1 MKNKV
6 FAFASLVAV
15 ALSACQEEPKEQGSK
30 EIKATISAEGLS
42 WSSSDAIGLYE
53 KKDPVKFSLS
63 GGEGSATGTFTSSS
77 SSEATI
83 AVYPYDSNL
92 SYGGGGFTINLPDS
106 YQGKAIFPLFG
117 RKTGSIFNMKP
128 VTAILK
134 VGGNIS
140 YSGVS
145 KLVVDAPGKKVSGS
159 FTFTLGDPKVKTSA
173 SSSGGTVTMNGAFA
187 QGADFSYM
195 IPIPAG
201 VYENLVFTL
210 YDSSGE
216 KLGDYT
222 EKGITLEAGQVFTKT
237 IRSEGSVDPRTLPE
251 QKLLFV
257 NESQIGLVW
266 SNNGFSNVAED
277 ISHPYI
283 AAIYS
288 DSGCKTLLWAWHIT
302 EGGATGA
309 IQSVYSWDGGDGGH
323 KFQPGIVF
331 NGLKPETQYYVKISD
346 TKTGTATVN
355 TYTTTASTNVDK
367 TSGNVSEGDV
377 ILSEDFSEFLYG
389 GSPYGLPGYKSSTQA
404 LEAAAVLPAGD
415 DPQTSTGGKQALCP
429 PKEDFTI
436 FSTLFKAFSESRVK
450 DWRGFVQNNIM
461 TSISVQSGVVK
472 IGGGNYTGDFVT
484 PALNCLKKT
493 ATLKIT
499 FDAAPY
505 IEWGAT
511 PLSDGNKCVVEV
523 FPENLTVVNR
533 TMVSCGTSSNEP
545 LSSEIVQ
552 IGSEPGFKSYSVIVN
567 NVPSGGSIGIGPF
580 MSNDPGRSES
590 RCYIDNIKIE
600 LVKYEDT
607 SHPHY
612 DSINGTVILEG
623 NNGIG
628 LITDSKTGKGIEGVP
643 VTDGY
648 NYTATDANGV
658 YQMKLDRRTRYVCM
672 SVPAA
677 YKIPLDEYNHAP
689 RFYSVGK
696 FDMAVQN
703 RNDFVLEPLDAPEK
717 EFTLVMIG
725 DPQCQTS
732 KGVGYFTTKHGNY
745 PGTIPDIQATVN
757 EGLSSGEYKNVY
769 AMTLGDIVFD
779 SSNMWYSMQR
789 AMSNVRIDSGWLPFF
804 QCIGNHDHTATVTS
818 DDPSMIDY
826 LSSELFVKHFGP
838 TDYSFDRG
846 DAHIVVMDNVY
857 AAYSTPHSS
866 YPDGATMVYNGGF
879 TDEQL
884 EWFKKDL
891 SYVKDKDK
899 KMLIF
904 CAHIPFREGANYI
917 TGSMVIL
924 FAHHHDFLDEM
935 KAFHSAELMIGH
947 VHYPGVYIHRDWVTG
962 SGRPIME
969 HLHQAACGGW
979 WNCHSSVTG
988 GPNGYTI
995 YKVNGPDIVDWINK
1009 GTGRSKDYQ
1018 VRVYDGNQ
1026 TYSGTRKYQF
1036 TWAAGGV
1043 GGTSN
1048 IPAYGHSPLEGC
1060 FVAEV
1065 WDDDSDWWTVEM
1077 YQNGKKI
1084 GDFER
1089 VPDGVMSNV
1098 ALASYA
1104 FNELGKNSVSW
1115 TDRAFSHYWFFRPAS
1130 GIPAAE
1136 TGWEVRVTHTIPSS
1150 GIKHVFTRNTFTTD
1164 YSEF

>member
-1 MKNKV
+1 M
-6 FAFASLVAV
+6 
-15 ALSACQEEPKEQGSK
+15 
-30 EIKATISAEGLS
+30 
-42 WSSSDAIGLYE
+42 
-53 KKDPVKFSLS
+53 
-63 GGEGSATGTFTSSS
+63 
-77 SSEATI
+77 
-83 AVYPYDSNL
+83 
-92 SYGGGGFTINLPDS
+92 
-106 YQGKAIFPLFG
+106 
-117 RKTGSIFNMKP
+117 
-128 VTAILK
+128 
-134 VGGNIS
+134 
-140 YSGVS
+140 
-145 KLVVDAPGKKVSGS
+145 
-159 FTFTLGDPKVKTSA
+159 
-173 SSSGGTVTMNGAFA
+173 
-187 QGADFSYM
+187 
-195 IPIPAG
+195 
-201 VYENLVFTL
+201 
-210 YDSSGE
+210 
-216 KLGDYT
+216 
-222 EKGITLEAGQVFTKT
+222 
-237 IRSEGSVDPRTLPE
+237 
-251 QKLLFV
+251 
-257 NESQIGLVW
+257 
-266 SNNGFSNVAED
+266 
-277 ISHPYI
+277 
-283 AAIYS
+283 
-288 DSGCKTLLWAWHIT
+288 
-302 EGGATGA
+302 
-309 IQSVYSWDGGDGGH
+309 
-323 KFQPGIVF
+323 
-331 NGLKPETQYYVKISD
+331 
-346 TKTGTATVN
+346 
-355 TYTTTASTNVDK
+355 
-367 TSGNVSEGDV
+367 
-377 ILSEDFSEFLYG
+377 
-389 GSPYGLPGYKSSTQA
+389 
-404 LEAAAVLPAGD
+404 
-415 DPQTSTGGKQALCP
+415 
-429 PKEDFTI
+429 
-436 FSTLFKAFSESRVK
+436 
-450 DWRGFVQNNIM
+450 
-461 TSISVQSGVVK
+461 
-472 IGGGNYTGDFVT
+472 
-484 PALNCLKKT
+484 
-493 ATLKIT
+493 
-499 FDAAPY
+499 
-505 IEWGAT
+505 
-511 PLSDGNKCVVEV
+511 
-523 FPENLTVVNR
+523 
-533 TMVSCGTSSNEP
+533 
-545 LSSEIVQ
+545 
-552 IGSEPGFKSYSVIVN
+552 
-567 NVPSGGSIGIGPF
+567 
-580 MSNDPGRSES
+580 
-590 RCYIDNIKIE
+590 
-600 LVKYEDT
+600 KYEDT
-607 SHPHY
+607 SHTHY
-612 DSINGTVILEG
+612 DSINGTAILEG

-628 LITDSKTGKGIEGVP
+628 LITDAKTGKGIEGVP

-658 YQMKLDRRTRYVCM
+658 YQMKLDSRTRNVYM

-696 FDMAVQN
+696 FDMGRQN

-732 KGVGYFTTKHGNY
+732 KGVGYFTTKHDNY

-779 SSNMWYSMQR
+779 SSNMWQSMQK

-818 DDPSMIDY
+818 SDPSMIDY

-838 TDYSFDRG
+838 TEYSFDRG

-857 AAYSTPHSS
+857 AAYSTPYSS

-891 SYVKDKDK
+891 SYVKDKEK

-924 FAHHHDFLDEM
+924 FAHHHDFLDQM